1 TGQQLGN
8 YRLLRLLG
16 RGGFAEVYLGQHIY
30 LNNNAALK
38 VLQIVLNEEDIESF
52 VQEARTL
59 ASLTHPHII
68 RVLDFAVENGTPFLV
83 MEYAASGTLRDRH
96 PQNSR
101 LPSETIVAYVRQVAA
116 ALQYAHD
123 QKLIHRDV
131 KPENMLLGYK
141 NAVLLSD
148 FGLAVIAQSSRDRLQ
163 TVAGTVTYM
172 APEQLQGRACPA
184 SDQYALAAVVYEWLT
199 GERLFSGS
207 FIEVASQHVLVPPP
221 SLRGKNPALSPAID
235 LVIQKALSKN
245 VEQRFASV
253 LEFASA
259 FEQVCKAELP
269 KQHTSAPIPMGK
281 LITLYRKHSA
291 PVLSIAWSPDGKKI
305 ASASADK
312 TVH

>member
-1 TGQQLGN
+1 
-8 YRLLRLLG
+8 
-16 RGGFAEVYLGQHIY
+16 
-30 LNNNAALK
+30 
-38 VLQIVLNEEDIESF
+38 
-52 VQEARTL
+52 
-59 ASLTHPHII
+59 
-68 RVLDFAVENGTPFLV
+68 
-83 MEYAASGTLRDRH
+83 
-96 PQNSR
+96 
-101 LPSETIVAYVRQVAA
+101 
-116 ALQYAHD
+116 
-123 QKLIHRDV
+123 
-131 KPENMLLGYK
+131 MLLGYK

-148 FGLAVIAQSSRDRLQ
+148 FGLAVIAQSSRDRPQ

-172 APEQLQGRACPA
+172 APEQLQGRACAA
-184 SDQYALAAVVYEWLT
+184 SDQYALAAVIYEWLT

-221 SLRGKNPALSPAID
+221 SLRGKNPAISPAID

-269 KQHTSAPIPMGK
+269 KQHAPVPMGK
-281 LITLYRKHSA
+281 LITPYRKHSA

-312 TVH
+312 TVHIWNASSKNPILIYRNHNKPVSAVAWSPDGSRIVSGSCDTAVQGWHVRSGRKLLSCRGFSSEESTVAWSTD